1 MYIHESVKNDLFV
14 NDKKLQL
21 LHNGIIT
28 IGQFVSLIDIN
39 DPYTLIGPAIVAKNK
54 INEFLEEWKSSSINV
69 KTLED
74 SFINSV
80 SSDTIIE
87 HLDEISMVFPEL
99 ISEIIE
105 FRNQFKDASCPTC
118 KKNKFLLDLVN
129 KIKFHMQDGRD
140 LGDLEEFIQNIIK
153 TYFPDNNKLV
163 NLNNAHE
170 FDITWIKPEKFI
182 SLGTDLIDGLV
193 SCFDCCKK
201 HISRAKVLYEEW
213 HLGYP
218 DHGTLMY
225 NEFVEANKVIEE
237 GLVLYWDSLAQLDMA
252 SCELV
257 GYNIE
262 HLDKTFN
269 IEILELANK
278 IRSARILFQ
287 ENTTNVPD
295 WNYLRVEV
303 QKIQNK
309 ISHLSLN

>member
-1 MYIHESVKNDLFV
+1 
-14 NDKKLQL
+14 
-21 LHNGIIT
+21 
-28 IGQFVSLIDIN
+28 
-39 DPYTLIGPAIVAKNK
+39 
-54 INEFLEEWKSSSINV
+54 
-69 KTLED
+69 
-74 SFINSV
+74 
-80 SSDTIIE
+80 
-87 HLDEISMVFPEL
+87 
-99 ISEIIE
+99 
-105 FRNQFKDASCPTC
+105 
-118 KKNKFLLDLVN
+118 
-129 KIKFHMQDGRD
+129 MQDGRE
-140 LGDLEEFIQNIIK
+140 LGELDDFIQDIIK

-193 SCFDCCKK
+193 NCFDCCKK

-278 IRSARILFQ
+278 IRTARILFQ
-287 ENTTNVPD
+287 ENTNRFFTIF
-295 WNYLRVEV
+295 L
-303 QKIQNK
+303 
-309 ISHLSLN
+309 